1 LLHAVD
7 AVNLYDVVR
16 RTPHGSAPSFFEVPA
31 SNGTLVQ
38 VPKLIYATAHKRH
51 RTAELVKKAFDAG
64 FRGVDT
70 AHGERKRY
78 NESAVGEALVDG
90 IFVQLKVHYTPG
102 EDAGRRCYAAARR
115 GLDELRLHRV
125 GALLLRGPSE
135 EARQTGKLTDDD
147 VGAWRALQRL
157 VNEGRTDLIGV
168 CNFPPSLLEE
178 LLQLDGPRCSL
189 HQTRLRADR
198 AFNGEDRALAERHGV
213 VLQAPGLVTTNAP
226 ALRRS
231 SALSALAA
239 KRGATPERTLLA
251 FALRLGVVAV
261 VGSASPKHLLDDLGA
276 VELAASLSPADV
288 EGVLQAHPDRHKP
301 DTRKGMR
308 RGPRKRKRGSLRG
321 AGGRAD

>member
-1 LLHAVD
+1 M
-7 AVNLYDVVR
+7 
-16 RTPHGSAPSFFEVPA
+16 
-31 SNGTLVQ
+31 
-38 VPKLIYATAHKRH
+38 PKLIYATAHKRH
-51 RTAELVKKAFDAG
+51 RTAELVKKAFAAG

-90 IFVQLKVHYTPG
+90 VFLCINQILAARHHSIQSSRPAPGLLFDLRTGVFVQLKVHYTASSSG
-102 EDAGRRCYAAARR
+102 DAGRRCYAAARR

-157 VNEGRTDLIGV
+157 VTEGRADLIGV

-178 LLQLDGPRCSL
+178 LLRLDGPRCSL
-189 HQTRLRADR
+189 HQTRVRADR
-198 AFNGEDRALAERHGV
+198 AFNGEDRALAEKYGV

-261 VGSASPKHLLDDLGA
+261 VGSASPKHVLDDLGA

-288 EGVLQAHPDRHKP
+288 EAVLAAHPDRHKP

>member
-1 LLHAVD
+1 MLHAVD

-16 RTPHGSAPSFFEVPA
+16 QTPHRSAPSFFEVPA

-51 RTAELVKKAFDAG
+51 RTAELVKKAFGAG

-157 VNEGRTDLIGV
+157 VTEGRADLIGV

-178 LLQLDGPRCSL
+178 LLRLDGPRCSL

-261 VGSASPKHLLDDLGA
+261 VGSASPKHVLDDLGA
-276 VELAASLSPADV
+276 VELAASLSSAEV
-288 EGVLQAHPDRHKP
+288 ESVLVAHPDRHKP
-301 DTRKGMR
+301 DTRRGMR

>member
-1 LLHAVD
+1 MAWRLWVLHHSIQSSRPAPGLLFD
-7 AVNLYDVVR
+7 L
-16 RTPHGSAPSFFEVPA
+16 RT
-31 SNGTLVQ
+31 
-38 VPKLIYATAHKRH
+38 
-51 RTAELVKKAFDAG
+51 
-64 FRGVDT
+64 GV
-70 AHGERKRY
+70 
-78 NESAVGEALVDG
+78 
-90 IFVQLKVHYTPG
+90 FVQLKVHYTASSSG
-102 EDAGRRCYAAARR
+102 DAGRRCYAAARR
-115 GLDELRLHRV
+115 GLDELRVDRV

-157 VNEGRTDLIGV
+157 VTEGRTDLIGV

-178 LLQLDGPRCSL
+178 LLRLDGPRCSL

-198 AFNGEDRALAERHGV
+198 AFNGEDRALAEKHGV

-261 VGSASPKHLLDDLGA
+261 VGSASPKHVLDDLGA
-276 VELAASLSPADV
+276 VELAASLSLAEV
-288 EGVLQAHPDRHKP
+288 SGVLAAHPDRHKP
-301 DTRKGMR
+301 DTRRGMR
-308 RGPRKRKRGSLRG
+308 RGPRGKRKRSSLRG
-321 AGGRAD
+321 GRSD

>member
-1 LLHAVD
+1 MAWRLWVLHHSIQSSRPAPGLLFD
-7 AVNLYDVVR
+7 L
-16 RTPHGSAPSFFEVPA
+16 RT
-31 SNGTLVQ
+31 
-38 VPKLIYATAHKRH
+38 
-51 RTAELVKKAFDAG
+51 
-64 FRGVDT
+64 GV
-70 AHGERKRY
+70 
-78 NESAVGEALVDG
+78 
-90 IFVQLKVHYTPG
+90 FVQLKVHYTASSSG
-102 EDAGRRCYAAARR
+102 DAGRRCYAAARR

-135 EARQTGKLTDDD
+135 EARRTGKLTDDD

-157 VNEGRTDLIGV
+157 VKEGRADLIGV

-178 LLQLDGPRCSL
+178 LLRLDGPRCSL

-198 AFNGEDRALAERHGV
+198 AFNGEDRALAEKHGV

-261 VGSASPKHLLDDLGA
+261 VGSASPKHVLDDLGA
-276 VELAASLSPADV
+276 VELAASLSPPEIDA
-288 EGVLQAHPDRHKP
+288 VLAAHPDRHKP
-301 DTRKGMR
+301 DTRRGMR
-308 RGPRKRKRGSLRG
+308 RGPRGKRKRGSLRG
-321 AGGRAD
+321 RRSD

>member
-1 LLHAVD
+1 MLHAVD

-16 RTPHGSAPSFFEVPA
+16 RTPHRSAPSFFEVPA

-51 RTAELVKKAFDAG
+51 RTAELVTKAFAAG

-90 IFVQLKVHYTPG
+90 VFVQLKVHYTPG

-135 EARQTGKLTDDD
+135 AARRTGTLTDDD

-157 VNEGRTDLIGV
+157 VTEGRADLIGV

-178 LLQLDGPRCSL
+178 LLRLDGPRCSL

-261 VGSASPKHLLDDLGA
+261 VGSASPKHVLDDLGA
-276 VELAASLSPADV
+276 VELAASLSPEDV
-288 EGVLQAHPDRHKP
+288 EGVLKAHPDRHKP

>member
-1 LLHAVD
+1 MAVVGAPGLLFD
-7 AVNLYDVVR
+7 L
-16 RTPHGSAPSFFEVPA
+16 RT
-31 SNGTLVQ
+31 
-38 VPKLIYATAHKRH
+38 
-51 RTAELVKKAFDAG
+51 
-64 FRGVDT
+64 GV
-70 AHGERKRY
+70 
-78 NESAVGEALVDG
+78 
-90 IFVQLKVHYTPG
+90 FVQLKVHYTASSSG
-102 EDAGRRCYAAARR
+102 DAGRRCYAAARR

-135 EARQTGKLTDDD
+135 EARRTGKLTDDD

-157 VNEGRTDLIGV
+157 VKEGRTDLIGV

-178 LLQLDGPRCSL
+178 LLRLDGPRCSL

-198 AFNGEDRALAERHGV
+198 AFNGEDRALAEKHGV

-261 VGSASPKHLLDDLGA
+261 VGSASPKHVLDDLGA

-288 EGVLQAHPDRHKP
+288 DGVLQAHPDRHKP
-301 DTRKGMR
+301 DTRRGMR
-308 RGPRKRKRGSLRG
+308 RGPRGKRKRSSLRG
-321 AGGRAD
+321 GRSD

>member
-1 LLHAVD
+1 M
-7 AVNLYDVVR
+7 
-16 RTPHGSAPSFFEVPA
+16 
-31 SNGTLVQ
+31 
-38 VPKLIYATAHKRH
+38 PKLIYATAHKRH
-51 RTAELVKKAFDAG
+51 RTAELVKKAFQAG

-78 NESAVGEALVDG
+78 NESAVGEALIDG

-157 VNEGRTDLIGV
+157 VNEGRADLIGV

-178 LLQLDGPRCSL
+178 LLRLDGPRCSL

-198 AFNGEDRALAERHGV
+198 AFNGEDRALAEKHGV

-261 VGSASPKHLLDDLGA
+261 VGSASPKHVLDDLGA

-288 EGVLQAHPDRHKP
+288 EAVLAAHPDRHKP